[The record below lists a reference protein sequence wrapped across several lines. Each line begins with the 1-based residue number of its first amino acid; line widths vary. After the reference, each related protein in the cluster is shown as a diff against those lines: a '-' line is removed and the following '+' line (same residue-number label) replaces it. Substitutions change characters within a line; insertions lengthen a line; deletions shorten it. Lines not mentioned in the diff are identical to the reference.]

1 MKANEYQEACMR
13 TASGVS
19 TANEE
24 NMLLQGVMGMCGE
37 AGEAIDIVKKI
48 IFQGHPLDEEAKKH
62 LAIEL
67 GDVMWYVA
75 TTVRSLG
82 IDLETIMEMNVQ
94 KLSRRY
100 PDGFEVEKSTCRKE
114 GDL

>member
-48 IFQGHPLDEEAKKH
+48 IFQGHALDAEAKKH
-62 LAIEL
+62 LA
-67 GDVMWYVA
+67 
-75 TTVRSLG
+75 
-82 IDLETIMEMNVQ
+82 NVQ

-100 PDGFEVEKSTCRKE
+100 PDGFEIEKSTCRKE